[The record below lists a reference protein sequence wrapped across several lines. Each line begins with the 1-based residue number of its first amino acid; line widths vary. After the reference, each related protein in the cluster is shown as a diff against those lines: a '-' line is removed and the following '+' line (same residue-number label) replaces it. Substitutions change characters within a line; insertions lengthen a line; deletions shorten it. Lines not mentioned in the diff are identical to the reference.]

1 MGGSERVVVVF
12 PPTLDTAVVTAG
24 NVLVAVYR
32 GVQESAFEPHGEF
45 GVKCAIKRRRSFAAS
60 GQADL
65 MANAYTPA
73 IEETGGEHWWAGL
86 YP

>member
-12 PPTLDTAVVTAG
+12 PATLDTAVVTAG
-24 NVLVAVYR
+24 NMPVAVYR
-32 GVQESAFEPHGEF
+32 GVQESAFETHREF
-45 GVKCAIKRRRSFAAS
+45 GAKRAIKRRKFAAS

-65 MANAYTPA
+65 MANAYAPA